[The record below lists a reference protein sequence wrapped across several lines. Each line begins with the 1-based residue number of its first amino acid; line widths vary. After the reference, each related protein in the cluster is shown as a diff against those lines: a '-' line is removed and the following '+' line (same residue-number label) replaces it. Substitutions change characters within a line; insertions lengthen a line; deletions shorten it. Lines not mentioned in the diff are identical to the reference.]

1 MAERTDEQRE
11 ADRLRK
17 ERQRAK
23 DRESGFTEILVK
35 VRTDRVEEM
44 REHEI
49 RLQKKKRSTK

>member
-11 ADRLRK
+11 SDRLRK

-35 VRTDRVEEM
+35 VRTERVDEM
-44 REHEI
+44 REHEL

>member
-1 MAERTDEQRE
+1 MAERTDKQRE
-11 ADRLRK
+11 SDRLRK

-35 VRTDRVEEM
+35 VRTERVEEM
-44 REHEI
+44 REHEL